1 MIRDDHAR
9 PKPPA
14 PAMMPRRP
22 LLAVAGALAACG
34 PRVEGLGPPAQAPVA
49 LPDALVMADGY
60 RLPLRTW
67 QPEGKARAVILAL
80 HGFNDHAGAWEIPAP
95 LLTAQG
101 FVLAAYDQR
110 GFGATATRGI
120 WPGVGALVADCAAAA
135 RLVAAR
141 APDLPLVL
149 LGESMGAAVLLA
161 AGSQPPETRPPAT
174 AWVLLAPAVR
184 GRAGMNAF
192 MRGALWL
199 FANAV
204 PSMALSGS
212 NPITRVTDD
221 EAVLQAMARDPLLIR
236 QTRVDALSGL
246 LDMMDAAVAA
256 APGFDPGPALLLW
269 AGRDDLIPGGAM
281 RRFLDSLPP
290 APPAP
295 REVRFDPSG
304 FHLLLRDSGR
314 VRRAAEIGTFLDRHV
329 PGRLA
334 GTRA

>member
-1 MIRDDHAR
+1 MIRDPDAR

-14 PAMMPRRP
+14 MITRRP
-22 LLAVAGALAACG
+22 LLAASATLSACG
-34 PRVEGLGPPAQAPVA
+34 PRVEGFGPATQAPVA

-60 RLPLRTW
+60 RLPMRTW
-67 QPEGKARAVILAL
+67 QPEAPARAVILAL

-101 FVLAAYDQR
+101 FALVAYDQR

-120 WPGVGALVADCAAAA
+120 WPGTDALVADCAAAA

-141 APDLPLVL
+141 APHLPLVL
-149 LGESMGAAVLLA
+149 LGESMGGAVLLA
-161 AGSQPPETRPPAT
+161 AGSLPPAERPPA
-174 AWVLLAPAVR
+174 ASWVLLAPAVW
-184 GRAGMNAF
+184 GRASMNAF
-192 MRGALWL
+192 MRGALWA
-199 FANAV
+199 FAHAL

-221 EAVLQAMARDPLLIR
+221 EAVLRALARDPLLIR

-246 LDMMDAAVAA
+246 VDMMDAGLAA
-256 APGFDPGPALLLW
+256 APGFDPGPALMLW

-281 RRFLDSLPP
+281 RRFLESLPP
-290 APPAP
+290 APPAL

-314 VRRAAEIGTFLDRHV
+314 ARRAAEIGTFLDRHLL
-329 PGRLA
+329 RR
-334 GTRA
+334 GTGA